1 MKSLCVER
9 AVLRLG
15 RGANMSEVPIVTPAE
30 PPVPPRVAS
39 RVSHGSEHPRARSER
54 LLEAVLDHVHNL
66 LRRGI
71 IQDV

>member
-1 MKSLCVER
+1 
-9 AVLRLG
+9 
-15 RGANMSEVPIVTPAE
+15 MSEVPIVTPAE

-66 LRRGI
+66 LRLGI